1 MSPELHVGCSVLEQE
16 RAGVGISAPPSTSG
30 GSTWPLLPGDEA
42 SRGLEKHEAGDI
54 SCGELGSQ
62 LSRALDWRKFL
73 GKKRETPPLDRSFR
87 QTKMAQSA
95 QTAEVAAMITTGST
109 HESMSSEDLE
119 MLAESVLGGG
129 DGVVETRMDWS
140 DGKPSE
146 RMALRTCHP

>member
-1 MSPELHVGCSVLEQE
+1 
-16 RAGVGISAPPSTSG
+16 
-30 GSTWPLLPGDEA
+30 
-42 SRGLEKHEAGDI
+42 
-54 SCGELGSQ
+54 
-62 LSRALDWRKFL
+62 
-73 GKKRETPPLDRSFR
+73 
-87 QTKMAQSA
+87 MAQSA